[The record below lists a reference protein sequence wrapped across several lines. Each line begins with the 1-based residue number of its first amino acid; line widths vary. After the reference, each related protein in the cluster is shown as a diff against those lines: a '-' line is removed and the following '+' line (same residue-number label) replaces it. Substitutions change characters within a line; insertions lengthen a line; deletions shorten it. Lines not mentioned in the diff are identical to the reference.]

1 MREMIKEECEM
12 RIVANDSESIVRKHL
27 SGFAQIEFIGSESKK
42 NKISASSKNLFLI
55 SNSLGVNDL
64 APLIHSAN
72 NKHQLK
78 ALLIREEQN
87 QNWITRILDMADL
100 RTLRNL
106 LVFSNWVVPKR
117 ILTAWRYGVQDK
129 LIADAAVFD
138 DQLYV
143 QDCAL
148 NTIVVPFASIKAL
161 SRIPKNKRREFS
173 ISEEGAIIE
182 WAEFDTQFDLEI
194 LQITLNPEL
203 GNKYLLQKIAHD
215 ELFGKA
221 IANIRY
227 KKNLG
232 QRDILGLSERQ
243 VRRIENG
250 ESASLKCLEA
260 LAQAHQLPL
269 KEYLNLLANE
279 TQKIRTQKA

>member
-1 MREMIKEECEM
+1 MREMIKEEFDM

-27 SGFAQIEFIGSESKK
+27 NGFTQIEFIGSEGKK

-64 APLIHSAN
+64 APIIHSAN

-106 LVFSNWVVPKR
+106 LVFSNWIVPKR
-117 ILTAWRYGVQDK
+117 ILTAWKYGAQDK

-161 SRIPKNKRREFS
+161 GRIPKNKRREFL
-173 ISEEGAIIE
+173 ISEEGASIE
-182 WAEFDTQFDLEI
+182 WPEFETEFDLEI
-194 LQITLNPEL
+194 LQIALNPEL
-203 GNKYLLQKIAHD
+203 GNKYRLQELAQD
-215 ELFGKA
+215 EIFGKA
-221 IANIRY
+221 VSSIRQKMNITQDTIA
-227 KKNLG
+227 
-232 QRDILGLSERQ
+232 GLSERQ

-250 ESASLKCLEA
+250 EKASLKSIEA
-260 LAQAHQLPL
+260 LSKAHHLPL
-269 KEYLNLLANE
+269 KEYLNLLATE